1 LSQEL
6 QQARYD
12 KLLRRV
18 GGIIGPGAKISE
30 VLGELFPVL
39 DVENPPIELLAL
51 MDTRLA
57 GGGVSRAATAAVNTR
72 VQLFNPLGSGK
83 LMKISQ
89 VAVRPGANQL
99 IAMGIVDTALGTNAN
114 VARFFDSRFS
124 TTVTPVGQVRFGTN
138 VALAPAIHLVFI
150 DTGKSMLIENLKGVA
165 VLSPGFGFQ
174 VSTSTVN
181 TAILVSFLWEERP
194 VEQSELNL

>member
-1 LSQEL
+1 MSQEL
-6 QQARYD
+6 QQTRYD

-18 GGIIGPGAKISE
+18 GGIIGPGAKVSE

-39 DVENPPIELLAL
+39 DVENAPIELLAL

-83 LMKISQ
+83 LIKISN
-89 VAVRPGANQL
+89 VAAQPGSVQL
-99 IAMGIVDTALGTNAN
+99 ISMGIVNTSLGTNAG

-124 TTVTPVGQVRFGTN
+124 TTVLPVGQIRFGTN
-138 VALAPAIHLVFI
+138 VAVAPNVYQVVV
-150 DTGKSMLIENLKGVA
+150 DSVRSMLIENLKGVA

-174 VSTSTVN
+174 VTTNLVN
-181 TAILVSFLWEERP
+181 TAIVVSFLWEERP